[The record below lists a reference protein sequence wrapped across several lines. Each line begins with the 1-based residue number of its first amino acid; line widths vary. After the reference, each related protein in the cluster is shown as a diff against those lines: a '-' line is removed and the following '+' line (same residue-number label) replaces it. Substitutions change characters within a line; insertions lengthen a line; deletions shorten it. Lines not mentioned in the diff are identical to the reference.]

1 MIFTLDP
8 DRLRRRTPDYW
19 TLNTSLPA
27 YLVDTSNTRTTA
39 SVARPAACKATSSTE
54 EESGEIH
61 STTSAQISVPRP
73 MQTMT
78 SLAPSQLRESSPT
91 PFDQTTSLEIRDCAD
106 IALSL
111 RAVSA
116 YADNIIVIESDTRHV
131 NVIDTALKE
140 YKALTGAIINQEKSV
155 ALKLGTWR
163 CKPMTPNNVL
173 ERWTEGP
180 VKLFGVWF
188 GLDLQGSAIPGY
200 AMILEMFSTDKRT
213 LFSYILGMWW
223 GICVMIL
230 ALVAYVMKHSGWRWL
245 CAVLGFPGIVCV
257 FEFWYLRESIR
268 WLFTKGKIEEAK
280 RIVKHAANLNGVDF
294 DTTWTKCL
302 KSNESPVELHR
313 LGEQSE
319 ELIDRNGTN
328 LEDEAKEQVHPKET
342 AFGLWTLM
350 KYSTTRNVT
359 LVVMFAWLITSLTYF
374 GLYLTSSSLSGDRHL
389 NFFLIAFME
398 FPSSL
403 VLYKLLMLFIWT
415 EESHHN
421 SHCYL
426 SSGIIS
432 RGSSKVSRWFAFRA
446 DVALF
451 AALKTQRPTATLTLS
466 PSPINTVSGSPSR
479 ISGAPGLEMLLVTPL
494 LTPSTWCNDS
504 AMLPLWLSLP
514 VIWLAMQ
521 LPALVRVWP
530 VVTYGARPVIPLVS
544 SALPAMYHPTAIL
557 AD

>member
-1 MIFTLDP
+1 MPQSKEYNFDGLFTDLKEFGKFQSLQTFVILLTWLAISFTMLHIVFLAYTPDHQCKDLSEKQLSIYNVTSYDDISYEKCHINIFRGLKNITDELSCINGHNYSANEDVSFVVEWNLVCDKDGLAELTQSLYTIGQGAGALIFTAFADKIGRKPVHVSCTFFLM
-8 DRLRRRTPDYW
+8 LC
-19 TLNTSLPA
+19 
-27 YLVDTSNTRTTA
+27 A
-39 SVARPAACKATSSTE
+39 SGS
-54 EESGEIH
+54 
-61 STTSAQISVPRP
+61 
-73 MQTMT
+73 
-78 SLAPSQLRESSPT
+78 
-91 PFDQTTSLEIRDCAD
+91 
-106 IALSL
+106 ALSPNIWVFAAL
-111 RAVSA
+111 RVLS
-116 YADNIIVIESDTRHV
+116 
-131 NVIDTALKE
+131 
-140 YKALTGAIINQEKSV
+140 GAFE
-155 ALKLGTWR
+155 
-163 CKPMTPNNVL
+163 
-173 ERWTEGP
+173 
-180 VKLFGVWF
+180 
-188 GLDLQGSAIPGY
+188 QGSAIPGY

-403 VLYKLLMLFIWT
+403 VLYKLLML
-415 EESHHN
+415 
-421 SHCYL
+421 Y
-426 SSGIIS
+426 GRKKAIIILIATS
-432 RGSSKVSRWFAFRA
+432 ALVLLA
-446 DVALF
+446 VAV
-451 AALKTQRPTATLTLS
+451 LKSVGDGDA
-466 PSPINTVSGSPSR
+466 INTSTVVLSLLGMVG
-479 ISGAPGLEMLLVTPL
+479 ISGAFGG
-494 LTPSTWCNDS
+494 
-504 AMLPLWLSLP
+504 LWLYTP
-514 VIWLAMQ
+514 EI
-521 LPALVRVWP
+521 
-530 VVTYGARPVIPLVS
+530 Y
-544 SALPAMYHPTAIL
+544 
-557 AD
+557 